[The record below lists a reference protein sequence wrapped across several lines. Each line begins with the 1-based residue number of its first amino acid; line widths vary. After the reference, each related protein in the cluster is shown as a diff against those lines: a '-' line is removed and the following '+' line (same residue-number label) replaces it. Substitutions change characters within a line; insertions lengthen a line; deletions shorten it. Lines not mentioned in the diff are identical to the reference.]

1 MVQPKTPP
9 MAVRFRPDVL
19 ERIEAYTKKVGL
31 SRNAAIHDLIEAGL
45 EADRWA
51 GSKKPAP
58 TIADVVEAAAPAA
71 RAAERKMAK
80 PGALEK
86 ALGKVVEKGLPIVR
100 GSDPKLV
107 TPDVPVAG
115 GKMAEV
121 RRDTF
126 PSWMRGK
133 K

>member
-51 GSKKPAP
+51 GARKPAAAEAP
-58 TIADVVEAAAPAA
+58 VAKAEAAVKAKNLPIKRASEMPDAPA
-71 RAAERKMAK
+71 RE
-80 PGALEK
+80 
-86 ALGKVVEKGLPIVR
+86 VDV
-100 GSDPKLV
+100 SKL
-107 TPDVPVAG
+107 DVQVGP
-115 GKMAEV
+115 V
-121 RRDTF
+121 RRAFGDLLKK
-126 PSWMRGK
+126 GK